1 MIEKIK
7 LLKWEELKIYDGLL
21 KKLIDKIGD
30 QTNKNKNDILNIK
43 SSIDDIVNTDISIER
58 PENQDIG
65 DIWIVE
71 TERE

>member
-7 LLKWEELKIYDGLL
+7 LLAWEELKIYDDLL

-30 QTNKNKNDILNIK
+30 QTNKNKNDILDIK

-58 PENQDIG
+58 PENQAIG